1 MTAAS
6 AANTV
11 LPFSNT
17 TMKPKVKAA
26 KIKLPA
32 LTKPSKVEP
41 RKGKPRGFAAMTKE
55 ATRRIASMGGTA
67 VMSRR
72 GWAAKIGKIGGANSH
87 KLTNGRKARA
97 EA

>member
-1 MTAAS
+1 M
-6 AANTV
+6 
-11 LPFSNT
+11 LPFSKT

-32 LTKPSKVEP
+32 LTQPVTKTP
-41 RKGKPRGFAAMTKE
+41 RHKIGKPRGFAAMKK
-55 ATRRIASMGGTA
+55 ADVLRIASMGGKT
-67 VMSRR
+67 VSQNSRHM
-72 GWAAKIGKIGGANSH
+72 AKIGSIGGANSH